1 MANDAYP
8 KPTIATSVAPQPP
21 IPEISMS
28 RLLGLAIVT
37 RLIVDTGVQ
46 FFNPFLPLIAEG
58 LRTNI
63 ITMGWLVGLRSLVGL
78 LSPLFGSLADQYG
91 FRLIMRLGL
100 VAAGAGALVVGI
112 SSGIGLA
119 SAGMILWGIGV
130 AGFVPN
136 LQAYISARLP
146 YAQRARGIG
155 ILEYSWALAGIVG
168 LFLMGLI
175 IAQFG
180 WRTPFFVLG
189 LGMLI
194 MSFVLGALPKARTIP
209 SGPPSLDTATGHSQ
223 PWTHRVRQF
232 FDLGP
237 NARSAYA
244 TMAAA
249 AALFTAAM
257 QVMITHGAWL
267 RHEYAL
273 GPAQLGVIALIMG
286 VADLCGSGS
295 VSLLTDKF
303 GKRRSVLLGVI
314 GAALGF
320 LIMPVLNVSVAM
332 AVTGI
337 VVARAFFE
345 FAIVSNIPLL
355 SEQAPQQR
363 GKVMTLGAAFNLC
376 GATLAGI
383 SGPWLYTTFGVWGLG
398 LVSAT
403 LSLLSGIIIWR
414 WVQDAA

>member
-1 MANDAYP
+1 MANDAQP
-8 KPTIATSVAPQPP
+8 KPAVVMTAAPQPSP
-21 IPEISMS
+21 TATEISMS
-28 RLLGLAIVT
+28 RLLGLAIGT

-46 FFNPFLPLIAEG
+46 FFNPFLPIIAEG
-58 LRTNI
+58 LRTSI

-78 LSPLFGSLADQYG
+78 LSPLFGALADQHG

-100 VAAGAGALVVGI
+100 ATAGIGAFIVGL

-119 SAGMILWGIGV
+119 AIGMTLWGIGIV
-130 AGFVPN
+130 AFVPN

-168 LFLMGLI
+168 LFIMGLL

-194 MSFVLGALPKARTIP
+194 MALALGILPKARSASERAGSLHAATAPYDGNTIGW
-209 SGPPSLDTATGHSQ
+209 SV
-223 PWTHRVRQF
+223 RVRRF

-249 AALFTAAM
+249 AALFIAAM

-273 GPAQLGVIALIMG
+273 GPAQLGGIAFIMG
-286 VADLCGSGS
+286 LADLSGSGS
-295 VSLLTDKF
+295 VSLLTDKI

-314 GAALGF
+314 GATMGF
-320 LIMPVLNVSVAM
+320 LIMPLLNVSVVM
-332 AVTGI
+332 AVVGI

-398 LVSAT
+398 LVSAA
-403 LSLLSGIIIWR
+403 LSLLSSII
-414 WVQDAA
+414 V